1 MVEAVLMSE
10 EIVNLMVKN
19 YEEVQAL
26 AGIIMFSA
34 TTMYSYRIVQNLKQK
49 QEYALARFFLKRKT
63 SRSFWVVSVS
73 ALIFS
78 FGMALKN
85 IGIIIG
91 QESYIAISLL
101 SHVLML
107 FGLTYFTFNIYL
119 ITRPGLDHAS
129 GEKSPEQE
137 EENDDDAEENDEA

>member
-1 MVEAVLMSE
+1 MT
-10 EIVNLMVKN
+10 EIVEFMIQN
-19 YEEVQAL
+19 YEEIQAL
-26 AGIIMFSA
+26 AGIILFSG
-34 TTMYSYRIVQNLKQK
+34 TSMYSYRIVQNLEQK

-63 SRSFWVVSVS
+63 GRSFWVISVS

-85 IGIIIG
+85 IGILTE
-91 QESYIAISLL
+91 QPTYIAISLL
-101 SHVLML
+101 SYVLML

-129 GEKSPEQE
+129 GKETEEETSEQE
-137 EENDDDAEENDEA
+137 TEEKAPESEEDAEES